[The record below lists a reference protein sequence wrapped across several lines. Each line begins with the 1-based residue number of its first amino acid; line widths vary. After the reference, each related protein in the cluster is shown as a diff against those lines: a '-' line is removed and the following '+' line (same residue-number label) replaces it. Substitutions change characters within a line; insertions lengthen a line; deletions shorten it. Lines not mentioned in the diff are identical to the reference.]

1 LRFFNRL
8 KIRYKILLGI
18 AGVVLFFGILS
29 GLLVSRIA
37 ARSLVQENK
46 ARGTSLV
53 RSLASRA
60 IDPVLASDYLRMQ
73 NMVDEFTALSE
84 FYDYAFIQDAQG
96 EVVTHTFDGGF
107 PVDLKSANQVEADGK
122 VGIRLLDTGR
132 SRIYDFAAPL
142 FIGEG
147 LLGTMRIGIS
157 QSQVRLTVNT
167 LLATVIMITAGVGAA
182 AMLLGTLFSDN
193 IAKRINKLQK
203 SAESVVLG
211 NLNIQT
217 GPWAGKTC
225 REIMHCTL
233 DKCPAYKNVRHRC
246 WYMAGT
252 LCPECEGKTLLQKP
266 ETCRDCKVYKAGVG
280 DEIQSLAETFDFMA
294 LSLRDHINEL
304 TRIQADVMR
313 QKQLLN
319 TILDVTPDIVSL
331 RDESLGYMAVNRAF
345 RNAFDIGDTDVV
357 GKTNSELFGND
368 MPDFEGEEDAAILK
382 DGKPQ
387 AKQVFV
393 GKEEHRRWFHV
404 IKMPVHDGDKRIGLL
419 MTARDISVIK
429 RYQERLIHS
438 QKMEDLGK
446 LSGGVAHEINT
457 PLGVILGY
465 AQLMLEDTPADSQMH
480 KDLEIIEKQ
489 TKICRRIVSD
499 LLGFSRNVESAMEPM
514 DVNASIRDVLAVVE
528 NIFKQERVEIVADLS
543 PHIPEIVGDRE
554 KLKQVWINLLNNA
567 FDAVGSDGVIVVRT
581 ALCSSQKA
589 VMVSVADSGRG
600 IPADVIGK
608 IYEPFFSTKPSGKG
622 TGLGLSITSGIIGD
636 HNGRI
641 FALSPAPLEA
651 LTSSLEENISILPLL
666 NDQSSSPGTVMVIE
680 LPKTS
685 DGLPDELCPEARAL
699 KSASAKLQKAGA
711 KDGEKPSQGA

>member
-1 LRFFNRL
+1 MLQFFNRL

-18 AGVVLFFGILS
+18 AGVVLFFGVLS
-29 GLLVSRIA
+29 GILVSRIT

-60 IDPVLASDYLRMQ
+60 IDPVLASDFLRMK
-73 NMVDEFTALSE
+73 NMVDEFTALSAYYE
-84 FYDYAFIQDAQG
+84 YAFIQNAQG
-96 EVVTHTFDGGF
+96 EVMTHTFDGGF
-107 PVDLKSANQVEADGK
+107 PVDLKIANIVTADGG
-122 VGIRLLDTGR
+122 VGIRLLDTGK

-142 FIGEG
+142 VIGDS

-157 QSQVRLTVNT
+157 QSLVRATVNK
-167 LLATVIMITAGVGAA
+167 LLATVVMITVGVGAA
-182 AMLLGTLFSDN
+182 AMLIGSLFSDN

-203 SAESVVLG
+203 TAESVVLG

-233 DKCPAYKNVRHRC
+233 EKCPAYRNVRHRC

-266 ETCRDCKVYKAGVG
+266 ESCRDCKVYKSTVG

-294 LSLRDHINEL
+294 LSLRDHIEEL

-331 RDESLGYMAVNRAF
+331 RDESLRYMAVNRAF
-345 RNAFDIGDTDVV
+345 RNAFNIGGTDVV
-357 GKTNSELFGND
+357 GKNNMELFGD
-368 MPDFEGEEDAAILK
+368 EMPDFEGEEDAGILK
-382 DGKPQ
+382 EGKPQ

-393 GKEEHRRWFHV
+393 GKDEHRRWFHI
-404 IKMPVHDGDKRIGLL
+404 IKMPVYDGEKRIGLL

-446 LSGGVAHEINT
+446 LAGGVAHEINT

-489 TKICRRIVSD
+489 TKVCRRIVSD
-499 LLGFSRNVESAMEPM
+499 LLGFSRNVDSAMETM
-514 DVNASIRDVLAVVE
+514 DVNASIQDVLAVVD
-528 NIFKQERVEIVADLS
+528 NIFKQERVDVVVDLA
-543 PHIPEIVGDRE
+543 PDIPEIVGDRE

-589 VMVSVADSGRG
+589 VVVTVADTGKG
-600 IPADVIGK
+600 IPDDVIEK

-641 FALSPAPLEA
+641 FAVSPVPAEA
-651 LTSSLEENISILPLL
+651 LQTQGSQRLKAEN
-666 NDQSSSPGTVMVIE
+666 PGTVLVIE
-680 LPKTS
+680 LPVNS
-685 DGLPDELCPEARAL
+685 DGLPDEPCSESRAL
-699 KSASAKLQKAGA
+699 KSASAALKQALTTDKATTFT
-711 KDGEKPSQGA
+711 